1 MSEGDILLREEDVT
15 EVKKKRKENGEDEE
29 EEKEVIHEWKCTH
42 DQEYE

>member
-15 EVKKKRKENGEDEE
+15 EVKKKRKEKGEDEE
-29 EEKEVIHEWKCTH
+29 EEKEIIHEWKCTH

>member
-15 EVKKKRKENGEDEE
+15 EVKKKRKDKGEDEE
-29 EEKEVIHEWKCTH
+29 EEKEIIHEWKCTH

>member
-15 EVKKKRKENGEDEE
+15 EVKKKRKEKGEDEE